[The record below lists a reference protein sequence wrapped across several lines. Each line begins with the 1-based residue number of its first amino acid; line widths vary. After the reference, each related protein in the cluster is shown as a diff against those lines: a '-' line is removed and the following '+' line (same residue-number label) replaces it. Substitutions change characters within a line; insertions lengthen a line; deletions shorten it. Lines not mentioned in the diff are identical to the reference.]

1 LTKIDVPWHIIIK
14 TISTENRERM
24 LKVVREKKQITFK
37 GKSIKITVDF
47 SMKTIK
53 ARRAWSEVPQSLN
66 ENNFSPWILYPAKL
80 SFKINGA
87 IKIFHDKQK
96 LQLYMTTKPPL
107 QKILQEIL
115 HTEVESK
122 ENHERMGGIKQQE
135 KERQVIT
142 E

>member
-1 LTKIDVPWHIIIK
+1 
-14 TISTENRERM
+14 M